1 MKRPAA
7 TLLLPLLT
15 LVLALASVSCVT
27 AAPPRSRTPARPAT
41 GVEHMVQRGES
52 LWKIS
57 RAYGVSIEMIA
68 LANELGSDSRIDVG
82 QKLFIPGAT
91 KVRSTAAPRTSQPA
105 PAPKSVPSTAQAAPK
120 NGARAQPKQAAA
132 SPSSAPPKPSS
143 PKGTAPALQ
152 SKADDEG
159 RASAF
164 SDGGPKPAAAPF
176 LPVDDSAS
184 RQYAPQPPSRDKPLA
199 WPVRGVLYA
208 RFGKRAES
216 VHDGIDIAA
225 PEATPIRAAAAGT
238 VLFSAPQPGY
248 GNLII
253 LQHEGGLLTLYAH
266 NRENLVKEGDRV
278 RLGQVIARMG
288 IGSPTSGPYLHFEV
302 RVGGVPKNPLDY
314 LPPPR

>member
-1 MKRPAA
+1 MRR
-7 TLLLPLLT
+7 TNEFILLRVLT
-15 LVLALASVSCVT
+15 CLLALLSAACVT
-27 AAPPRSRTPARPAT
+27 SPAPRSRTQARPAT
-41 GVEHMVQRGES
+41 GVEHTVQKGES

-68 LANELGSDSRIDVG
+68 LANELGSNSRIDIG
-82 QKLFIPGAT
+82 QKLFIPGAA
-91 KVRSTAAPRTSQPA
+91 KVRSTSSPSSAAKQPA
-105 PAPKSVPSTAQAAPK
+105 APKSVSAPTRSTSASSASKAPPPQAKSA
-120 NGARAQPKQAAA
+120 ASAAA
-132 SPSSAPPKPSS
+132 SPSASSASSAAPPSS
-143 PKGTAPALQ
+143 PKKSVDG
-152 SKADDEG
+152 D
-159 RASAF
+159 SA
-164 SDGGPKPAAAPF
+164 GHTPF
-176 LPVDDSAS
+176 LPADNSAS
-184 RQYAPQPPSRDKPLA
+184 SQYAPPPAAKDKPLS

-248 GNLII
+248 GNLVII
-253 LQHEGGLLTLYAH
+253 QHEGGLLTLYAH

-288 IGSPTSGPYLHFEV
+288 ISSPTSGPYLHFEV
-302 RVGGVPKNPLDY
+302 RVGSVPKNPLDY